1 MGYASL
7 IGSNSRRLKGDEW
20 DELSRNGL
28 YGLCENL
35 LHCVSEQFII
45 ITYCVCYIKNTRRI
59 TTVLEW
65 PKTTTKNRKYE
76 RKNKIAHKRIL
87 KLTKEQQSMKKYKY

>member
-1 MGYASL
+1 M
-7 IGSNSRRLKGDEW
+7 
-20 DELSRNGL
+20 
-28 YGLCENL
+28 
-35 LHCVSEQFII
+35 
-45 ITYCVCYIKNTRRI
+45 KNTRRI